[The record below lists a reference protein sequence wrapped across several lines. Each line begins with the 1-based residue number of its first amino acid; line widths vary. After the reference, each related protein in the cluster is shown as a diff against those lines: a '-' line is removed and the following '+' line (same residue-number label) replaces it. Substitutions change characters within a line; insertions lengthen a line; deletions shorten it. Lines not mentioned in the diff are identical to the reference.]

1 MKFQTTSFRNLLDS
15 LTNNEIRNPTK
26 EVKETFSTEFSNER
40 KRNFTSAELWSIQNR
55 KKYTFNRRSILF

>member
-15 LTNNEIRNPTK
+15 LTINEVKNLAK
-26 EVKETFSTEFSNER
+26 EVKETIAAEFSNER